1 MQLFLQTLVPVERSP
16 MIVDSHTHV
25 SLYWYEPV
33 ETLLF
38 QMERSKVD
46 KAVLVQMWSELD
58 NSYQAECARRFPD
71 RFASVVMVDTES
83 PTAVDDLKKLVD
95 EGAKGVRMRPLTR
108 STGADPFA
116 LWRAAEALGI
126 SASCVGSPAAFA
138 SAEFEQTIQE
148 VPNLPIVV
156 EHIGEILPT
165 DPDYDPA
172 GAGRIFALSR
182 FDNVYIKIHG
192 LGEFAV
198 RNRRPS
204 DGFPFLRPVP
214 DLIAR
219 AYASFGAHRMM
230 WGSDYP
236 PVSKREG
243 YANAL
248 KFARQ
253 ELAHVPNSDLEMI
266 FGGTA
271 AALYGF
277 DSLAAPQLKA
287 AIGQA

>member
-1 MQLFLQTLVPVERSP
+1 
-16 MIVDSHTHV
+16 MIVDAHSHV
-25 SLYWYEPV
+25 SLSWYEPV

-38 QMERSKVD
+38 QMDQSNVD

-58 NSYQAECARRFPD
+58 NGYQTECVRRFPD

-83 PTAVDDLKKLVD
+83 SDAVSDLKRLAD

-108 STGADPFA
+108 STGNDPLA
-116 LWRAAEALGI
+116 LWRAAEKLGI
-126 SASCVGSPAAFA
+126 SASCVGSPNAFA
-138 SAEFEQTIQE
+138 SEEFEQAIRE
-148 VPNLPIVV
+148 VPNLPIVI
-156 EHIGEILPT
+156 EHIGEILPA
-165 DPDYDPA
+165 DPGYDPA
-172 GAGRIFALSR
+172 VADRIFNLSR

-198 RNRRPS
+198 RNRRPT

-214 DLIAR
+214 DLITR
-219 AYASFGAHRMM
+219 AYSSFGANRMM

-243 YANAL
+243 YANSL
-248 KFARQ
+248 TFARR
-253 ELAHVPNSDLEMI
+253 ELAHVPEHDLNMI

-271 AALYGF
+271 ASLYGLG
-277 DSLAAPQLKA
+277 SASELPLRS
-287 AIGQA
+287 GSGRR